1 MDITKISDAELLS
14 LVGQTPD
21 PLATVPDEEL
31 LRRVGQKPEP
41 NPYSAMPDEELLRIS
56 NAGTAESYANQ
67 AKRGAVS
74 GGLWQAGEGMA
85 NLPRSLMTG
94 AAAGIEKLGQAQ
106 RGLRAMGLPIGAPDD
121 ATMEKLALAKQA
133 LATPGALPNTGSQI
147 DMTMAAGDW
156 MADAYKTARAG
167 FDRAR
172 PVRPDVAESFSG
184 QLVQGIGQ
192 AVPTMAAGIVAA
204 PVLPLVAAGQINQEA
219 LDDARQKGA
228 SEPEAR
234 TTAAAYLPAAGL
246 DYLGDR
252 FIIGKI
258 LKPLAGKVT
267 IGEAAKHLAG
277 AFGIEGGTEAAQQA
291 LLNTIEKL
299 GFKPDQELTE
309 GVVDSF
315 LVGGATGAAVTGG
328 GIAASEGTRRLLG
341 AAEAQRLDRWAK
353 ALAPGGAGEA
363 EAFQQALA
371 ADNSRRGVPEPTPAA
386 TAPTTLPAAA
396 TPTQQGGA
404 GETATGSP
412 SPQGVEVENPVGA
425 DSAPA
430 GPFAE
435 IDEILKAEAAQIAAQ
450 RAEIERRDQ
459 AQALQRRDLSDLVG
473 EALRPRVAELAGKTD
488 LERHDF
494 WRGMQQVAESLASA
508 QAGRSRDLDLPA
520 VREQAAAL
528 FSGAKPA
535 LVDAIAL
542 KLHGTKPAESVAA
555 LRDFH
560 KYAGQQRQPFAA
572 AAQQRDAA
580 EAERRAAAQ
589 AEAAA
594 RAQAVQAEVARA
606 KQERASIAKTGR
618 DLDGKVAD
626 WTALPDTDLETLAA
640 ANEADG
646 FDPDEISGAQAEI
659 ERRSREQGAA
669 QPLTREAQ
677 LRLIARYGGI
687 NPAHPVHAGEIATIR
702 ESEIGR
708 DRKLWRDD
716 GNSLDRLAE
725 QIRQDVQN
733 GPQTEADVL
742 AWLGELAAGR
752 TPRLYERGDVERDD
766 IRFAAAARRADPLT
780 EGITAE
786 QLAAQVQPVEAPAG
800 AWSDDNRANNQQLRA
815 LLAPLRGQTIAGVE
829 ITREGIKH
837 LARLQENPLE
847 FRVAAQLPALLSS
860 SLPVGRPES
869 TGERGPTIQRRIAAA
884 VIDGVSVPVRIT
896 TKTFAGRTTLYH
908 LETAERHSGISRRRA
923 AERLEDR
930 IESGVPSPTVADLL
944 PDVKPQPD
952 GTYTARFART
962 AAAPAD
968 QFVDDNKM
976 VAPTDQAARRKIA
989 RLEKTF
995 RRIMPALFR
1004 DVEVRID
1011 NVEQAL
1017 AAEGHETPEG
1027 VEAVYLPRPRAQR
1040 DLIVLAA
1047 DVALR
1052 DDGRTGL
1059 ARMLH
1064 ESVHAYWRM
1073 LSPETRAA
1081 LRRLYD
1087 RDLREQW
1094 SPLWRDGELATE
1106 VSQDDILS
1114 GDELGLE
1121 EWFSELMAALNAEWA
1136 TRRGSSRVPGWVQD
1150 LATALREILAKVWR
1164 TVAHHK
1170 GLRGDALD
1178 RFLNRD
1184 FRAFLTRGVSA
1195 RRTAAAG
1202 AAFARHAQAQAMLGL
1217 DTAMGIDLP
1226 REIAGL
1232 VPAYQDR
1239 SLRFESRLD
1248 KALYY
1253 VGAPGNTELRERLVA
1268 SLQEQTGLTE
1278 GQIRS
1283 LARSVRDRLPGIV
1296 RSQPQDGTVRVPE
1309 IAPALAEEMV
1319 GVRYAQRQKFKP
1331 ADITTPEFKAW
1342 FAGSKIVNPDGTPRR
1357 MYHGTQRPDRV
1368 GEAFDPK
1375 RATSGPMA
1383 YFTDSPE
1390 IASNYST
1397 NKADTSNEI
1406 PESYD
1411 GWFQF
1416 KRPGDRRSVSLSRSW
1431 WSLTPQQRATIAQ
1444 RLPDVNQDDDGNITW
1459 KPGQGMIAGDM
1470 DSWNYY
1476 LRAEGRGNP
1485 LLAAVEVWLTS
1496 GSLYGDEIRF
1506 LNVLREAGFPMD
1518 LVEFA
1523 DPHAAHSA
1531 VFPVYLAIRNP
1542 LDTAAISQNVV
1553 DALHAAGAKKPAKQ
1567 AAGGN
1572 PDQWDKNTI
1581 SGKEWLTLLE
1591 EDRREG
1597 TLHVWTRIPDWV
1609 TDTLRSLGYD
1619 GILDT
1624 GGKNGGAAHIVA
1636 VPFAPTQIKSAFNRG
1651 SWDSTNKKIRFAQ
1664 RQDPEDTGASRERFE
1679 ATDAKVREIE
1689 AKLASIAAEE
1699 GSTERDAEAL
1709 ALRRDLAAARRE
1721 RSKAY
1726 VEANATR
1733 VEADPVS
1740 QALNTNPRVRA
1751 LREDI
1756 IRLTAAI
1763 DRAAAEGQPRDE
1775 LLERRTAAQEEIE
1788 ALRRQAERSL
1798 FPAAP
1803 AELPVDFGDA
1813 NPPRNSEPPKTAP
1826 GAPDP
1831 EHLRPV
1837 RFDDFSGFTGPQ
1849 LTERLAHL
1857 RAMQDNLPV
1866 DMENGERLQFLARL
1880 VRETREELESRRAGL
1895 EAEAEQAVAAPSAT
1909 PDQQAREAEAL
1920 AAERESAARDAL
1932 DAEAAAAIPD
1942 VPAETYPVRDDVA
1955 EVASAVSAGTLA
1967 PTGRIAQWFASLGE
1981 LLKGFRGAIPEL
1993 PVFGE
1998 KARAYQNFREGMRL
2012 MASVPD
2018 VVRREAEE
2026 IVDDIVAPL
2035 RAHSTT
2041 AARDAQARLQQLH
2054 RRLAAEAL
2062 PDRQAILRRIIRE
2075 TEAQLAS
2082 DPWWIFQNV
2091 ILYGDLFTRSRLY
2104 RREDGSP
2111 IALPGGLNPAEAEHL
2126 FKQWL
2131 ARAYEHP
2138 QKAAILEARKRHQ
2151 AFVARIGA
2159 DLKERGFVFAEGSN
2173 ANYFPHVL
2181 LEKWDGNTANVK
2193 IGTAEDFRGY
2203 LITPVGSIKPIETD
2217 YLKAMYYHAAQVL
2230 AHNRHADI
2238 VRDYVAS
2245 EDIRPKLIAEAAEL
2259 TAQIRKKEPDAA
2271 PVTWRQIYYKRY
2283 AADFDLYT
2291 PDPGKIPL
2299 HPEMVINRDL
2309 LSKRLGLVLGSGP
2322 IAEELKKHGLA
2333 DIPLRPEEVQE
2344 MLTAGARELWVLP
2357 KQMAGAL
2364 RGIAARQSHADKLL
2378 QKVLA
2383 GLNGWWKKN
2392 ILFSPLNYVRFEF
2405 NNTVSDGEKILTA
2418 DPALAKGLIA
2428 AGKEVYAF
2436 LSGAPDA
2443 SVDVREAFRLGVLDT
2458 LTAAEVNALR
2468 QQRPFEAWETS
2479 GERNARVAVN
2489 RLTSFFSS
2497 SRWNTMGWSKLRE
2510 ATFRYAKYK
2519 ADLERLRHGATP
2531 KYAGAY
2537 WKNVEALRRVGAPEE
2552 IAEYT
2557 KAGRAFSRGG
2567 PGPLLSAQPYV
2578 LTWQESGRQ
2587 REEAF
2592 ASQAGRAKRREELE
2606 SRQREADAALLARKA
2621 AAISRATFGDYGEL
2635 TPNGNALRRL
2645 AMPFYAWTETN
2656 FRYHANLLRN
2666 LRDQVR
2672 EGDIG
2677 AGAAAGKAAL
2687 GLATT
2692 GTRAALGVALRLVL
2706 PYVAVSLWNALGS
2719 GVDDDELSEE
2729 DRRRFHLRL
2738 GHDENGKVQVV
2749 YLNTAFADVAKWFS
2763 GNRAA
2768 GLVADVAAGR
2778 TDLGTAADSFAR
2790 NLLPDFA
2797 NNSVGGVGP
2806 LVKVPYTLASGK
2818 ATFPDV
2824 TDQSTIP
2831 SYDMRRA
2838 ILGQMTDQTVADWIE
2853 RAVNKDY
2860 VSPRSMGEW
2869 AQQAILQ
2876 VRRRDPESWAFYA
2889 VKDKAAEYEERMTGR
2904 RDNRAALDAPEAQVL
2919 RQYRRAIYQA
2929 DVPTAMRMYQRL
2941 LELGYTA
2948 ERFEASIR
2956 SQDPLHGLP
2965 TALRRS
2971 FVESL
2976 GTYDRQQL
2984 RRAYRYYLRMQ
2995 ELEGSGRRLFPRAK
3009 LTPAGRQMWGQYDRS
3024 QVLADEIARAQ
3035 ATQDDDATAEQRI
3048 DRELAEALRR
3058 N

>member
-1 MDITKISDAELLS
+1 MPFDPSKPFEIVEQPEPGFDPNRQFTIVEQPPPATGFDPSKPFEIVEQPPGWLAQRANELARGVVQAGQGIDTAELQLAGS
-14 LVGQTPD
+14 LEEKAKRRLANPEQSVHWLDRMVGKAIPALAAGYQATPEAVTAAAQRD
-21 PLATVPDEEL
+21 LADAQAMRTRASQSMAMGTAQAAALPRSEAMREFDAAITTGEAAMAILRNPVATVADLTTNSLPSSLGGMALGAVAGAEA
-31 LRRVGQKPEP
+31 GP
-41 NPYSAMPDEELLRIS
+41 
-56 NAGTAESYANQ
+56 AGTA
-67 AKRGAVS
+67 
-74 GGLWQAGEGMA
+74 
-85 NLPRSLMTG
+85 
-94 AAAGIEKLGQAQ
+94 
-106 RGLRAMGLPIGAPDD
+106 
-121 ATMEKLALAKQA
+121 
-133 LATPGALPNTGSQI
+133 
-147 DMTMAAGDW
+147 
-156 MADAYKTARAG
+156 
-167 FDRAR
+167 
-172 PVRPDVAESFSG
+172 
-184 QLVQGIGQ
+184 
-192 AVPTMAAGIVAA
+192 
-204 PVLPLVAAGQINQEA
+204 
-219 LDDARQKGA
+219 
-228 SEPEAR
+228 
-234 TTAAAYLPAAGL
+234 
-246 DYLGDR
+246 
-252 FIIGKI
+252 
-258 LKPLAGKVT
+258 
-267 IGEAAKHLAG
+267 AG
-277 AFGIEGGTEAAQQA
+277 AFLGSLAPEYAGKMQEVAQEMGVDFRDPKQIEAFFADPQKVAHASTLALRKGIPIAALDAATGGMAGKFLGPALGNGVGAVAKAAGKEAATQ
-291 LLNTIEKL
+291 L
-299 GFKPDQELTE
+299 
-309 GVVDSF
+309 
-315 LVGGATGAAVTGG
+315 GGAALGETLGQLAAGEQLSGKDILAEVV
-328 GIAASEGTRRLLG
+328 AEGPQTIQESATNILHERAT

-371 ADNSRRGVPEPTPAA
+371 ADNSRRGVPEPAA
-386 TAPTTLPAAA
+386 PEAPTTLPAAA

-404 GETATGSP
+404 GETAAGAP
-412 SPQGVEVENPVGA
+412 SPQGVEAFENPVGA
-425 DSAPA
+425 GYAPA
-430 GPFAE
+430 GTFAE
-435 IDEILKAEAAQIAAQ
+435 VDEVLAAEAAQAEAQ
-450 RAEIERRDQ
+450 RAETERRAQVQ
-459 AQALQRRDLSDLVG
+459 AYAARPLPDLVG

-488 LERHDF
+488 LEQHDF
-494 WRGMQQVAESLASA
+494 WRGMQQVAETLASA

-572 AAQQRDAA
+572 AAQARDAA

-589 AEAAA
+589 AETAA
-594 RAQAVQAEVARA
+594 RDQAVQAELART
-606 KQERASIAKTGR
+606 KQERTSIAKTGR
-618 DLDGKVAD
+618 DLDGRVAD

-646 FDPDEISGAQAEI
+646 FDPDEIAGAQAEI

-669 QPLTREAQ
+669 QPLSREAQ

-687 NPAHPVHAGEIATIR
+687 NPDHPVHAGEIATIR

-752 TPRLYERGDVERDD
+752 TPKLYERGDVARDD

-884 VIDGVSVPVRIT
+884 VIDGISVPVRIT
-896 TKTFAGRTTLYH
+896 TKTFAGRTTLHH

-952 GTYTARFART
+952 GTYTARFAQ

-968 QFVDDNKM
+968 QFVDANKM
-976 VAPTDQAARRKIA
+976 VDPAADPAARRKIA

-1011 NVEQAL
+1011 NVGQAL

-1087 RDLREQW
+1087 RDLSEQW
-1094 SPLWRDGELATE
+1094 SPLWRDGKLNTE

-1150 LATALREILAKVWR
+1150 LATTLREILAQVWR
-1164 TVAHHK
+1164 TVAQHK

-1178 RFLNRD
+1178 QFLNRD

-1195 RRTAAAG
+1195 QRTAAAG
-1202 AAFARHAQAQAMLGL
+1202 AAFARNAQAQGGAPK
-1217 DTAMGIDLP
+1217 IDK
-1226 REIAGL
+1226 AGTPQPASAPMASGDGAAQQSSGSPQSGPNSVEFRKWFRGSQVVTPTGEPLL
-1232 VPAYQDR
+1232 VFHGTDAEFDRFDR
-1239 SLRFESRLD
+1239 SKSADGLLWFSAD
-1248 KALYY
+1248 KDAIARGDS
-1253 VGAPGNTELRERLVA
+1253 GA
-1268 SLQEQTGLTE
+1268 S
-1278 GQIRS
+1278 
-1283 LARSVRDRLPGIV
+1283 
-1296 RSQPQDGTVRVPE
+1296 
-1309 IAPALAEEMV
+1309 
-1319 GVRYAQRQKFKP
+1319 
-1331 ADITTPEFKAW
+1331 
-1342 FAGSKIVNPDGTPRR
+1342 
-1357 MYHGTQRPDRV
+1357 
-1368 GEAFDPK
+1368 
-1375 RATSGPMA
+1375 
-1383 YFTDSPE
+1383 
-1390 IASNYST
+1390 
-1397 NKADTSNEI
+1397 
-1406 PESYD
+1406 
-1411 GWFQF
+1411 
-1416 KRPGDRRSVSLSRSW
+1416 
-1431 WSLTPQQRATIAQ
+1431 
-1444 RLPDVNQDDDGNITW
+1444 
-1459 KPGQGMIAGDM
+1459 
-1470 DSWNYY
+1470 
-1476 LRAEGRGNP
+1476 GRGRII
-1485 LLAAVEVWLTS
+1485 AA
-1496 GSLYGDEIRF
+1496 
-1506 LNVLREAGFPMD
+1506 
-1518 LVEFA
+1518 
-1523 DPHAAHSA
+1523 
-1531 VFPVYLAIRNP
+1531 YL
-1542 LDTAAISQNVV
+1542 S
-1553 DALHAAGAKKPAKQ
+1553 AKKL
-1567 AAGGN
+1567 AGWTEYEKYTT
-1572 PDQWDKNTI
+1572 DQLI
-1581 SGKEWLTLLE
+1581 
-1591 EDRREG
+1591 RE
-1597 TLHVWTRIPDWV
+1597 
-1609 TDTLRSLGYD
+1609 GYD
-1619 GILDT
+1619 GIKLDSDYVVFEPSQIHILRRPESSRAE
-1624 GGKNGGAAHIVA
+1624 GGASEAH
-1636 VPFAPTQIKSAFNRG
+1636 FAQG
-1651 SWDSTNKKIRFAQ
+1651 QVRFAQ
-1664 RQDPEDTGASRERFE
+1664 RQDPEAAGTSRERFE
-1679 ATDAKVREIE
+1679 AADAKVREIE
-1689 AKLASIAAEE
+1689 ARL
-1699 GSTERDAEAL
+1699 DAL
-1709 ALRRDLAAARRE
+1709 AESQTDDTEEQGRALRQDLAAARRE

-1763 DRAAAEGQPRDE
+1763 DRAQADGQPRDE
-1775 LLERRTAAQEEIE
+1775 LLDRRTTAQEEIE

-1813 NPPRNSEPPKTAP
+1813 NPPRNTEPPKIAQ

-1857 RAMQDNLPV
+1857 RAMTDNLPP
-1866 DMENGERLQFLARL
+1866 DLENGERLQFLARL

-1942 VPAETYPVRDDVA
+1942 MPAETYPVRDDVA

-1998 KARAYQNFREGMRL
+1998 KARGFQNFREGMRL
-2012 MASVPD
+2012 MASVPE
-2018 VVRREAEE
+2018 VVRREAQE

-2062 PDRQAILRRIIRE
+2062 PERQAILRRLIRE
-2075 TEAQLAS
+2075 TETELGT

-2104 RREDGSP
+2104 RRDDGSP
-2111 IALPGGLNPAEAEHL
+2111 IGLPGGLNPAEAEHL

-2131 ARAYEHP
+2131 QRAHAHP
-2138 QKAAILEARKRHQ
+2138 QKTAILEARARHK

-2259 TAQIRKKEPDAA
+2259 TEQIRKKEPDAA
-2271 PVTWRQIYYKRY
+2271 PVTWRAIYHKRY

-2322 IAEELKKHGLA
+2322 IAEELKKHGLT

-2344 MLTAGARELWVLP
+2344 MLTAGATELWVLP
-2357 KQMAGAL
+2357 KQMADAL
-2364 RGIAARQSHADKLL
+2364 RGIAARQSRADKLL

-2383 GLNGWWKKN
+2383 AYNGFWKKN
-2392 ILFSPLNYVRFEF
+2392 TLFAPWNWFRFEF
-2405 NNTVSDGEKILTA
+2405 NNMVSDLEKILVT
-2418 DPALAKGLIA
+2418 DPAVAKGLIDS
-2428 AGKEVYAF
+2428 GKEVYAF
-2436 LSGAPDA
+2436 LSGDPDA
-2443 SVDVREAFRLGVLDT
+2443 SADVREAFRLGVLDT

-2479 GERNARVAVN
+2479 GDRNARVAVN

-2510 ATFRYAKYK
+2510 ATFRYAKFK

-2578 LTWQESGRQ
+2578 LTWQEAGRQ

-2645 AMPFYAWTETN
+2645 FIPFYAWTETN

-2672 EGDIG
+2672 EGEIG
-2677 AGAAAGKAAL
+2677 AGAAASKF
-2687 GLATT
+2687 GLSLAST
-2692 GTRAALGVALRLVL
+2692 GARAVVGLFLRLLL
-2706 PYVAVSLWNALGS
+2706 PYVAVGLWNALAS

-2738 GHDENGKVQVV
+2738 GHEANGKPVIV
-2749 YLNTAFADVAKWFS
+2749 YLNMASADVAKWFS

-2797 NNSVGGVGP
+2797 NNTLGSLGP
-2806 LVKVPYTLASGK
+2806 VVKVPYTLASGK
-2818 ATFPDV
+2818 STFPDV

-2831 SYDMRRA
+2831 SYDMRRV

-2889 VKDKAAEYEERMTGR
+2889 IKDKAAQFEEAKTGR
-2904 RDNRAALDAPEAQVL
+2904 RENRAAYDAPEAQVL

-2941 LELGYTA
+2941 LALGYTA

-2976 GTYDRQQL
+2976 STYEREQL
-2984 RRAYRYYLRMQ
+2984 RKAYRYYLRMQ

-3035 ATQDDDATAEQRI
+3035 ATQNDEAAAEQRI